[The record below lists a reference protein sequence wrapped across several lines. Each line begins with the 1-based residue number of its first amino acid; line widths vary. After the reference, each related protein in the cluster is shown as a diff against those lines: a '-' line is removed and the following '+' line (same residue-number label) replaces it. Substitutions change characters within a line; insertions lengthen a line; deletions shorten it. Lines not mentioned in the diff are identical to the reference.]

1 MSGNRFLLSLRE
13 VSNSEKI
20 FESQYPTKAKYEFGN
35 EDGNINDNIIALVTE
50 VDQEID
56 DMTTEVQYPN
66 WTRIINKQQLQSQA
80 TLQKSLLN

>member
-13 VSNSEKI
+13 VSTSEKI
-20 FESQYPTKAKYEFGN
+20 FESQYPTKGKCKFGN

-50 VDQEID
+50 VEQEID

-66 WTRIINKQQLQSQA
+66 WERIVNKQQLQSHA